1 MATPLDRFQS
11 KLFPLTLV
19 LFQHLPALCALIVA
33 GILVAGLWPFSS
45 PRNQVE
51 WSGQGLRF
59 GGRGIILSSG
69 PDHLADSHETA
80 SSLEIWL
87 QPGKTD
93 QESSILGFYVP
104 GNPLQFTLTQWTSGL
119 VLRLRK
125 QGRQALEVAH
135 IYAGEL
141 FQAEKA
147 VFITIT
153 SDGETASVYVNG
165 AEQDTAHAFPLAF
178 RNLQG
183 QLAVGTSPRGDQ
195 GWDGTV
201 LGLAVLR
208 QMLTPEEVTRRYKT
222 WTTKGC
228 PEPAANPGTVALY
241 CFGERSGS
249 LVRNAAGSGGDLRI
263 PDRYLIPHKYF
274 LEIPV
279 KWNWSDIFQNIVGFT
294 PIGFL
299 FYAHF
304 SSKRPVRRSVIL
316 TVLTGVSLSLLIE
329 TLQVYLPTRD
339 SDVTD
344 IVTNTLGTV
353 AGVLLYRKT
362 FVSTFLARALELRES
377 GQTEVEAAQ
386 ER

>member
-1 MATPLDRFQS
+1 MAGPFERLPS
-11 KLFPLTLV
+11 KLFPLTLL
-19 LFQHLPALCALIVA
+19 LFRYLPVFCALLVA
-33 GILVAGLWPFSS
+33 GILVAGLWPFHS

-69 PDHLADSHETA
+69 PYRLRESKETA
-80 SSLEIWL
+80 SSLELWL
-87 QPGKTD
+87 QPGKSD
-93 QESSILGFYVP
+93 QESTILGFYVP
-104 GNPLQFTLTQWTSGL
+104 GNPLQFTITQWTSGL

-125 QGRQALEVAH
+125 HGRQALEVAH
-135 IYAGEL
+135 IYAGDV

-153 SDGETASVYVNG
+153 SDGEKSWVYVNG
-165 AEQDTAHAFPLAF
+165 VEQDTAHAFPLTF

-183 QLAVGTSPRGDQ
+183 QLVVGTSPRGDQ

-201 LGLAVLR
+201 LGMAVLR
-208 QMLTPEEVTRRYKT
+208 QRLTPGEVARRYET

-228 PEPAANPGTVALY
+228 REQATPGIVALY
-241 CFGERSGS
+241 CFGERSGTV
-249 LVRNAAGSGGDLRI
+249 VRNAAGSGGSDLRI
-263 PDRYLIPHKYF
+263 PDRYLILHKHF
-274 LEIPV
+274 LEVPI
-279 KWNWSDIFQNIVGFT
+279 KWNWSDIFQNIVGFM

-304 SSKRPVRRSVIL
+304 SSRRPVRRSVIL

-329 TLQVYLPTRD
+329 TLQVFLPTRD

-353 AGVLLYRKT
+353 LGLRLYRT
-362 FVSTFLARALELRES
+362 TLVSTLLARVLQLRDL
-377 GQTEVEAAQ
+377 GQTAVEAAP